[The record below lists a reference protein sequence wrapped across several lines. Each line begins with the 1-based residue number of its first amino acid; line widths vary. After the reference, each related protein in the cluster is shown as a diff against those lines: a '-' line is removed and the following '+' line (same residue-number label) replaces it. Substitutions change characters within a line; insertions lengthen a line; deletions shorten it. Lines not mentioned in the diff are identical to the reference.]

1 MEARRYDTI
10 IIGSGIAGMTA
21 SIYLKRENLDVL
33 ILEREVPGGQLVRSP
48 LIENYPGYDK
58 VEGPELA
65 LTIHNQVREL
75 GVPVSFEE
83 VLEIIDCNSYKKV
96 ITNQNEYETRTVLLA
111 TGRSPRK
118 LNLQNED
125 KFLGKGISYCA
136 TCDGALYKNKTVAVV
151 GGGNSASIEALF
163 LSNICKKVFLIHR
176 KDQLRS
182 ELALQEK
189 LERKENIEI
198 IYEKSIIKLGEE
210 NGKFSFIELSDK
222 SIINIDGL
230 FIYIGFT
237 PNVDAFHLSVKKK
250 DGYIVTNENMQ
261 TSIAGIYACGD
272 IISKQVY
279 QLTTAVGEASI
290 AAEKIKKELIIE

>member
-290 AAEKIKKELIIE
+290 AAENIKKELIIE

>member
-1 MEARRYDTI
+1 M
-10 IIGSGIAGMTA
+10 
-21 SIYLKRENLDVL
+21 
-33 ILEREVPGGQLVRSP
+33 
-48 LIENYPGYDK
+48 
-58 VEGPELA
+58 
-65 LTIHNQVREL
+65 
-75 GVPVSFEE
+75 
-83 VLEIIDCNSYKKV
+83 
-96 ITNQNEYETRTVLLA
+96 
-111 TGRSPRK
+111 
-118 LNLQNED
+118 NLQNED

-290 AAEKIKKELIIE
+290 AAENIKKELIIE